1 MSDSRA
7 DLTKSAA
14 YASIATALL
23 LVGLKVWAT
32 WRTGSM
38 AMLGSLA
45 DTTLDLIAS
54 IATLIGVWIAAQP
67 ADHNHR
73 FGHGKAESISAMFQ
87 VILIALSSAAI
98 AFRSLLNLI
107 EGSNTRGAEEGI
119 VVSIIAM
126 VATLALLAWQRHV
139 IRRTRSIAIQTDHL
153 HYQSDLMLNAA
164 VIAALV
170 LDQYLGWTG
179 ADPLFGLAIAG
190 WLLWGAWRAL
200 PAVGRVPCRYD
211 PCPASAPGCSS
222 LQPRCS
228 PRCR

>member
-67 ADHNHR
+67 ADHMPLP
-73 FGHGKAESISAMFQ
+73 GQQSQCCDHGDDRDND
-87 VILIALSSAAI
+87 
-98 AFRSLLNLI
+98 AF
-107 EGSNTRGAEEGI
+107 
-119 VVSIIAM
+119 
-126 VATLALLAWQRHV
+126 
-139 IRRTRSIAIQTDHL
+139 
-153 HYQSDLMLNAA
+153 
-164 VIAALV
+164 
-170 LDQYLGWTG
+170 
-179 ADPLFGLAIAG
+179 F
-190 WLLWGAWRAL
+190 
-200 PAVGRVPCRYD
+200 C
-211 PCPASAPGCSS
+211 APSV
-222 LQPRCS
+222 
-228 PRCR
+228 